1 MGKRYLLSK
10 YTSSPDRQPLLPH
23 LVQVVPPLPV
33 LFHGDVRL
41 VRGEPT
47 QIQGVGGRL
56 AQAAGLAHSEEL
68 LQAEGVSQA
77 GDGLTHLQD
86 TVLIRDT

>member
-23 LVQVVPPLPV
+23 LVQVVPPLPI
-33 LFHGDVRL
+33 LLYGDVGL
-41 VRGEPT
+41 VRCEPT
-47 QIQGVGGRL
+47 QIQRVRGPL
-56 AQAAGLAHSEEL
+56 AHAAGLATVEEL

-77 GDGLTHLQD
+77 GDGLAHLQD
-86 TVLIRDT
+86 TV